1 MEIGVVGN
9 DLFTIGFRLVGIEKW
24 FNVSEEVP
32 VNDAIQTAL
41 KDKKIGV
48 LVIHDEDWKE
58 LEASLRKKLSNSVKP
73 TVIAIGAEVDEG
85 LRDRIKTAVGVDLWK

>member
-1 MEIGVVGN
+1 MEIGVIGN

-24 FNVSEEVP
+24 FNVSKEMP
-32 VNDAIQTAL
+32 VGNAIKTAL
-41 KDKKIGV
+41 QDKEIGV

-58 LEASLRKKLSNSVKP
+58 LDTSLRKKLSNSVKP

>member
-24 FNVSEEVP
+24 FNVNEEVP
-32 VNDAIQTAL
+32 VENAIKNAL
-41 KDKKIGV
+41 QDKEIGV

-58 LEASLRKKLSNSVKP
+58 LDTTLRKKLSNRVKP

-85 LRDRIKTAVGVDLWK
+85 LRDRIKTAVGVDLWN

>member
-1 MEIGVVGN
+1 MEIGVIGN

-24 FNVSEEVP
+24 FNVSKEMP
-32 VNDAIQTAL
+32 VGNAIKTAL
-41 KDKKIGV
+41 QDKEIGV

-58 LEASLRKKLSNSVKP
+58 LDTSFRKKLSNSVKP

>member
-1 MEIGVVGN
+1 MEIGVIGN

-24 FNVSEEVP
+24 FNVSKEVR
-32 VNDAIQTAL
+32 VDDAFKTAL
-41 KDKKIGV
+41 QDKEIGV